1 MDKKQ
6 AGSIIKG
13 AFGSVFDRDKFIG
26 FVGNLL
32 NLNSTDY
39 LHRNIGIYDTYK
51 QHVESLEVVAKFND
65 GKNEIDVL
73 IVTLIRDTSLDK
85 ARTMQR
91 NFVARYLSEK
101 QGDAAIVAFTSPDAE
116 DWRFSLIKMESS
128 FKKTDTGIKVEEEFT
143 PAKRWSF
150 LVGKNENSHTAQS
163 QLVGILA
170 NDEVEPTLD
179 ELEQAFSIETVTNEF
194 FTKYTDLFL
203 RMKEALDTL
212 LENDSQLKSDFEDKE
227 IDTADFAKK
236 TMGQMAFLY
245 FLQKKGWFGVKADK
259 EWGTGVKNF
268 LREVFKRRE
277 KYGENFFDDV
287 LEPLFYEALAQDRGN
302 DSIYPKLNNC
312 RMPFL
317 NGGLFEPMNGYSWET
332 THIRLPDELFS
343 NNTKTKEGDIGDGIL
358 DVFDRYNF
366 TVNESEPLE
375 QEVAVDPEMLGK
387 VFENLLEIKD
397 RKSKGAFYTPREIVH
412 YMCQESLINYLETET
427 NSLIPKTD
435 IELFIQQGSQ
445 IIQNDKSIIEQGGD
459 KGKLLLRQSV
469 IDQAEELDD
478 LLANIKVCDPAV
490 GSGAFPLG
498 MLNEIVTART
508 ILGIHLKNNPSAYKL
523 KLHAISNSIYG
534 VDIDPGAVEI
544 AKLRFWLSLVVEE
557 DNPTPLPN
565 LEHKIMQGNSLISQ
579 YEGIEL
585 FDDDFLNSTESI
597 NDEKNEIQEKLD
609 EIQKEY
615 FSLHST
621 GEFTI
626 ARKVETEEEI
636 KRLQRRLKFLNNKHN
651 DSAETSS
658 LFDTPQAKKIAQQ
671 KVKLLQSKIAQY
683 VTVDSKTNK
692 ENLKIEIDNLKW
704 DLIEATLEERGE
716 TDKLDSIKKQRKE
729 RAKPFFIWKLEFGEV
744 FKKKN
749 GFDIVIGNPPYLR
762 VQGIEKAISKQYKE
776 IFKSSTGSYD
786 LYVLFTEKGLE
797 LLSKNGVLN
806 YIMPH
811 KWVNAAFGKGLREV
825 SKENIRKLISFGAH
839 QVFNASTYTSLV
851 WFNKARNS
859 TLDYVGLEKDL
870 STNYEL
876 EQFLKNLSGKNYTSI
891 ESKFLSADSWVLTN
905 KQVHRVLEKI
915 NQQPLR
921 ISDVFEKIFQ
931 GIATSKD
938 SVYFLTGV
946 VEKDDLILEC
956 YSKEL
961 DKSILIEKELV
972 KPLLKGDGVHRYE
985 TLSTDKVVIFPYYIS
1000 NNSGKE
1006 QAVLYRE
1013 NEIKNKFPNGY
1024 HYLKE
1029 CEDVL
1034 RGRERGRLKHDDH
1047 WFRYIY
1053 PKNLTLFDKEK
1064 IVTPYL
1070 SLGSQLSYDTN
1081 GEFYGNTKCFGLIK
1095 NINVKESY
1103 RFYLSILNSKLM
1115 WFFMQNTSSVMSGGY
1130 FTYTKDS
1137 LKPFPLPKITNIES
1151 TRPFEKLVDEIIE
1164 NKNKNIDTSN
1174 LEREIDQLVYQLYD
1188 LIDEDIAIIEK
1199 KAFS

>member
-1 MDKKQ
+1 
-6 AGSIIKG
+6 
-13 AFGSVFDRDKFIG
+13 
-26 FVGNLL
+26 
-32 NLNSTDY
+32 
-39 LHRNIGIYDTYK
+39 
-51 QHVESLEVVAKFND
+51 
-65 GKNEIDVL
+65 
-73 IVTLIRDTSLDK
+73 
-85 ARTMQR
+85 
-91 NFVARYLSEK
+91 
-101 QGDAAIVAFTSPDAE
+101 
-116 DWRFSLIKMESS
+116 
-128 FKKTDTGIKVEEEFT
+128 
-143 PAKRWSF
+143 
-150 LVGKNENSHTAQS
+150 
-163 QLVGILA
+163 
-170 NDEVEPTLD
+170 
-179 ELEQAFSIETVTNEF
+179 
-194 FTKYTDLFL
+194 
-203 RMKEALDTL
+203 
-212 LENDSQLKSDFEDKE
+212 
-227 IDTADFAKK
+227 
-236 TMGQMAFLY
+236 MGQMAFLY

-268 LREVFKRRE
+268 LREVFERRE
-277 KYGENFFDDV
+277 KYRENFFDNV
-287 LEPLFYEALAQDRGN
+287 LEPLFYKALAIDRGDKN
-302 DSIYPKLNNC
+302 DIYPELNDC

-317 NGGLFEPMNGYSWET
+317 NGGLFEPMNGYSWKT

-343 NNTKTKEGDIGDGIL
+343 NDTKTKEGDIGDGIL

-427 NSLIPKTD
+427 NSLIPKVD
-435 IELFIQQGSQ
+435 IESFIQQGSQ

-508 ILGIHLKNNPSAYKL
+508 ILGIHLKNSPSAYNL

-585 FDDDFLNSTESI
+585 FDDDFLNSAESI
-597 NDEKNEIQEKLD
+597 NDEKNEIQGKLD
-609 EIQKEY
+609 KIQKEY
-615 FSLHST
+615 FSLHDT
-621 GEFTI
+621 GEFTT

-671 KVKLLQSKIAQY
+671 KSKLLQSKIAQY
-683 VTVDSKTNK
+683 VTVDSKANK
-692 ENLKIEIDNLKW
+692 ENLKQEIDNLKW
-704 DLIEATLEERGE
+704 DLIEATLDERGE

-905 KQVHRVLEKI
+905 KQVKNILDKLS
-915 NQQPLR
+915 QQPLR
-921 ISDVFEKIFQ
+921 ISDVFEKIFTGLQ
-931 GIATSKD
+931 TSQD
-938 SVYFLTGV
+938 SVYFLTNI

-972 KPLLKGDGVHRYE
+972 KPLLKGDGVHKYE
-985 TLSTDKVVIFPYYIS
+985 TLSADKVVIFPYYIS
-1000 NNSGKE
+1000 NKGGKE
-1006 QAVLYRE
+1006 QAVLYSE
-1013 NEIKNKFPNGY
+1013 DEIKNKFPNGY

-1034 RGRERGRLKHDDH
+1034 RGRERGRLKHDDY

-1053 PKNLTLFDKEK
+1053 PKNLTLFDKERL
-1064 IVTPYL
+1064 IQPDI
-1070 SLGSQLSYDTN
+1070 SLGGNFSYDIN
-1081 GEFYGNTKCFGLIK
+1081 GEFYQTTTLYGYIK
-1095 NINVKESY
+1095 YPKVKESY
-1103 RFYLSILNSKLM
+1103 KFYMAIFNSQLLW
-1115 WFFMQNTSSVMSGGY
+1115 WFLQQTGTVLANGY
-1130 FTYTKDS
+1130 FRFMPRYVET
-1137 LKPFPLPKITNIES
+1137 FPLPKMINIED
-1151 TRPFEKLVDEIIE
+1151 TKPFEDLVDEIIFTKKSLKNTVDLE
-1164 NKNKNIDTSN
+1164 AQINK
-1174 LEREIDQLVYQLYD
+1174 LVYQLYG
-1188 LIDEDIAIIEK
+1188 LTDEEIAIVEK
-1199 KAFS
+1199 ASS

>member
-51 QHVESLEVVAKFND
+51 QHVQSLEVVAKFSD

-73 IVTLIRDTSLDK
+73 IVTLVKDTSLDK

-101 QGDAAIVAFTSPDAE
+101 QGDAAIVAFTSPGAE

-170 NDEVEPTLD
+170 NDEVAPTLD

-203 RMKEALDTL
+203 RMKEALDVL
-212 LENDSQLKSDFEDKE
+212 LENDPQLKSDFKDKE

-245 FLQKKGWFGVKADK
+245 FLQKKGWFGVAPDK

-268 LREVFKRRE
+268 LREVFERRE
-277 KYGENFFDDV
+277 KYGENFFDNV
-287 LEPLFYEALAQDRGN
+287 LEPLFYEALAQNRSSDN
-302 DSIYPKLNNC
+302 DIYSKLNNC

-343 NNTKTKEGDIGDGIL
+343 NDTLTKEGDTGDGIL

-427 NSLIPKTD
+427 NKLIPKID

-459 KGKLLLRQSV
+459 KGDLLLPKSISER
-469 IDQAEELDD
+469 AEELDD

-508 ILGIHLKNNPSAYKL
+508 ILGIHLRNNPSAYNL

-565 LEHKIMQGNSLISQ
+565 LEHKIMQGNSLVSQ

-585 FDDDFLNSTESI
+585 FDDDFLNSAESI

-609 EIQKEY
+609 GIQREY

-621 GEFTI
+621 GEFTTT
-626 ARKVETEEEI
+626 RKVDIKKEI
-636 KRLQRRLKFLNNKHN
+636 KRLQRSLKSLNNKH
-651 DSAETSS
+651 DHRAETGS
-658 LFDTPQAKKIAQQ
+658 LFDAPHAKKIAQQ
-671 KVKLLQSKIAQY
+671 KSKLLQSKIAQF

-692 ENLKIEIDNLKW
+692 ENLKLEIDDLKW
-704 DLIEATLEERGE
+704 GLIEATLEERGE
-716 TDKLDSIKKQRKE
+716 TDKLDKIKEQRRE
-729 RAKPFFIWKLEFGEV
+729 RVKPFFIWKLEFGEV
-744 FKKKN
+744 FKN
-749 GFDIVIGNPPYLR
+749 NGGFDIVIGNPPYIKEYTEKDAFDGVRQSPYYQGKMDLWYLFACNGIDILKDNSVLSFIATNNWVTNFGASKMRDKIISDTRILQLIDFNNYKIFDSAGIQTMVMMFKKDSISDDYKFDYRRLNEDAIDFSNVLDVLERRNNNENEILSPR
-762 VQGIEKAISKQYKE
+762 VHRGEYINKPLIFNNPIIGNILKNIEKL
-776 IFKSSTGSYD
+776 D
-786 LYVLFTEKGLE
+786 
-797 LLSKNGVLN
+797 
-806 YIMPH
+806 
-811 KWVNAAFGKGLREV
+811 
-825 SKENIRKLISFGAH
+825 NIK
-839 QVFNASTYTSLV
+839 
-851 WFNKARNS
+851 
-859 TLDYVGLEKDL
+859 
-870 STNYEL
+870 
-876 EQFLKNLSGKNYTSI
+876 
-891 ESKFLSADSWVLTN
+891 LTN
-905 KQVHRVLEKI
+905 KEVANGIHAHHDSVTKKMLPTLENKFNIGDGIFALNSLELENLHLTTKEKVLIKPYYTSKELRSYFGKKINQFWIIYTTSDFKNLEKI
-915 NQQPLR
+915 N
-921 ISDVFEKIFQ
+921 
-931 GIATSKD
+931 
-938 SVYFLTGV
+938 
-946 VEKDDLILEC
+946 
-956 YSKEL
+956 
-961 DKSILIEKELV
+961 
-972 KPLLKGDGVHRYE
+972 H
-985 TLSTDKVVIFPYYIS
+985 
-1000 NNSGKE
+1000 
-1006 QAVLYRE
+1006 
-1013 NEIKNKFPNGY
+1013 FPNI
-1024 HYLKE
+1024 
-1029 CEDVL
+1029 
-1034 RGRERGRLKHDDH
+1034 KHHLDQFVKVITSSNKPYGLH
-1047 WFRYIY
+1047 RARNESFF
-1053 PKNLTLFDKEK
+1053 KGEK
-1064 IVTPYL
+1064 IV
-1070 SLGSQLSYDTN
+1070 SLRKCSNRPVFTYTDFDCYVSATFYVIKTERINQTLLTGFLNSSVCTFWLRYKGKMQGNNYQIDKEPLINIPIPILPGQL
-1081 GEFYGNTKCFGLIK
+1081 
-1095 NINVKESY
+1095 KESIIE
-1103 RFYLSILNSKLM
+1103 LVNQILNSKK
-1115 WFFMQNTSSVMSGGY
+1115 SSSNEG
-1130 FTYTKDS
+1130 T
-1137 LKPFPLPKITNIES
+1137 LALEQKIDKLFYKFYGLTN
-1151 TRPFEKLVDEIIE
+1151 D
-1164 NKNKNIDTSN
+1164 
-1174 LEREIDQLVYQLYD
+1174 
-1188 LIDEDIAIIEK
+1188 DINVIEK
-1199 KAFS
+1199 SI